1 MKVIKDNFTEIFE
14 TPSVIVLGSFD
25 GIHSGHGILINSA
38 RKLSQEIK
46 EEQQIK
52 DLQVM
57 VCTFKNH
64 PLSIV
69 NKEICPKL
77 VMSNEEKSI
86 LFEKLQVDILNFME
100 FNKEFMSISPDEFI
114 RNLKKHYNVKGI
126 VVGFNYRFGYK
137 NLGDVET
144 LKKYSKSLGYKLFV
158 VKPVTIDGEV
168 VSSSAIRHNIQEG
181 NIEKAN
187 KFLGRPFMLS
197 GNIIKGK
204 QIGRTMGFPTVN
216 LNYDKKFIVPK
227 GGVYGTIVE
236 YKNNFYK
243 AITNIGYNP
252 TLEGN
257 KLSIETNILDFDK
270 SIYGEEIKL
279 YFVEKIRE
287 EKKFSNIEEL
297 KNQLSKDKEF
307 INSKNYS
314 TYVEKI
320 PKYTI
325 FTNL

>member
-1 MKVIKDNFTEIFE
+1 MKIIEDNFNEILK
-14 TPSVIVLGSFD
+14 TPSIIVLGSFD
-25 GIHSGHGILINSA
+25 GIHSGHRELINSA
-38 RKLSQEIK
+38 KKLAEKIK
-46 EEQQIK
+46 LTQNIK
-52 DLQVM
+52 DVKVM

-64 PLSIV
+64 PLSVI

-77 VMSNEEKSI
+77 IMSNEEKAI
-86 LFEKLQVDILNFME
+86 LFEKLQVNILNFIE
-100 FNKEFMSISPDEFI
+100 FNKEFMSISPEQFI
-114 RNLKKHYNVKGI
+114 NNLKKHYNAKGI

-137 NLGDVET
+137 NLGDVEIF
-144 LKKYSKSLGYKLFV
+144 KKYSEILDYELFV
-158 VKPVTIDGEV
+158 VEPITSDGEV
-168 VSSSAIRHNIQEG
+168 VSSSAIRHNLQEG

-236 YKNNFYK
+236 YKNSFYK

-257 KLSIETNILDFDK
+257 KLSIETNILEFGK
-270 SIYGEEIKL
+270 NIYGEEIKL
-279 YFVEKIRE
+279 YFIEKIRE
-287 EKKFSNIEEL
+287 EKKFGSIDEL
-297 KNQLSKDKEF
+297 KNQLSKDKNYV
-307 INSKNYS
+307 NSKDYS
-314 TYVEKI
+314 LYIDKI
-320 PKYTI
+320 
-325 FTNL
+325 NR